1 MQNLGQMWIFYKA
14 DEISQNV
21 TRISQPSFNSAS
33 HTNLADKSH
42 FNNANVPGLK
52 SPV

>member
-1 MQNLGQMWIFYKA
+1 MQNLGQTWIFYKA

-21 TRISQPSFNSAS
+21 TRMTQASFNSAP
-33 HTNLADKSH
+33 HTNLADKSN

-52 SPV
+52 PPL